1 MNFYEN
7 IDVMPWRIVT
17 NKSSLSLNLNFIKR
31 KNATKIKNGPVFFLK
46 VSSTVLLIRLLLC

>member
-31 KNATKIKNGPVFFLK
+31 KNATKIKNGPVFFKKFHLQ
-46 VSSTVLLIRLLLC
+46 SC